1 MIWNEYYRKNRPETL
16 VNISIR
22 KKTLNKSDHFL
33 GYHSEWNLGS
43 PGGWDYQ
50 RITQEIGKDVWEKL
64 FDSGTLGIDLDFNHP
79 LLFPVN
85 GFVDL
90 LVEAHR
96 ARQDSTSGLIA
107 VVAEE
112 ETLEDVV
119 ENQNLALCLDRIE
132 GISGVLTAPHS
143 LELNNGRVCFKG
155 QPVSIIFMDFNTDVL
170 LSLHKKHDLSPLL
183 QAVQEGRV
191 INPRGTEPINVKSMF
206 EIVTDP
212 KTNSCFHKET
222 IERTPW
228 TRRFFFRKTT
238 GPDGQVISD
247 LVEWTRQNW
256 DNLVLKPERGYSGH
270 GVCVGGINKSAD
282 DAIELALTKGS
293 YIVQKKV
300 PLYLWAEDIPE
311 LDIVNKS
318 IIQTTYQTDFRCLF
332 GPDGMFGFLC
342 RYGQVPTNVGSGG
355 GVQPMAVLQSDISV
369 GEATGRINEMIM
381 NMNYGHV
388 SEAIEYQKKLA
399 VDHRFTYLLGPIKM
413 ALRPRLITQ
422 NQISRLETYCRG
434 IWSDCLTLES
444 MWKKGELDHMI
455 DIEPEELDIARS
467 QPWNGSPAIF
477 ASDGIFSFG
486 AHKEP

>member
-1 MIWNEYYRKNRPETL
+1 
-16 VNISIR
+16 VSQ
-22 KKTLNKSDHFL
+22 SDQFF

-50 RITQEIGKDVWEKL
+50 RITQEIGKAVWGKL
-64 FDSGTLGIDLDFNHP
+64 FDAENSGIHLDFDHH
-79 LLFPVN
+79 LLYPVN
-85 GFVDL
+85 GLVNL
-90 LVEAHR
+90 LLEAHR
-96 ARQDSTSGLIA
+96 ARQGSNHGLIA

-119 ENQNLALCLDRIE
+119 ENQNLALQLDRIE
-132 GISGVLTAPHS
+132 GITGALMAPQS
-143 LELNNGRVCFKG
+143 LELNNGRVCWRG
-155 QPVSIIFMDFNTDVL
+155 QPVSVIFMDFNTDVL
-170 LSLHKKHDLSPLL
+170 LSLHRKHDLTPML
-183 QAVQEGRV
+183 QAVREGRV

-212 KTNSCFHKET
+212 ETNGRFHKET

-228 TRRFFFRKTT
+228 TRRFFPRTTT
-238 GPDGQVISD
+238 GPEGEFISD
-247 LVEWTRQNW
+247 LVEWTRKNW
-256 DNLVLKPERGYSGH
+256 DNLVLKPERGYSGQ
-270 GVCVGGINKSAD
+270 GVCVGGVYKNAD

-300 PLYLWAEDIPE
+300 DLYLWAEDIPE
-311 LDIVNKS
+311 LDTVNQSIVL
-318 IIQTTYQTDFRCLF
+318 TTYQTDFRCLF
-332 GPDGMFGFLC
+332 GPEGMFGFLC

-369 GEATGRINEMIM
+369 GEATDRINNMIL
-381 NMNYGHV
+381 NMDYGHV
-388 SEAIEYQKKLA
+388 ADAIEFQNKLA
-399 VDHRFTYLLGPIKM
+399 MDNRFIYLLGPINI

-422 NQISRLETYCRG
+422 AQINRLERYCLG

-444 MWKKGELDHMI
+444 MWKNGELDHMI
-455 DIEPEELDIARS
+455 DIESEELEIAKS

-486 AHKEP
+486 AHKKP